1 MKNKIFLIVLLLL
14 TGIVNAVTV
23 YTLDEQFS
31 QSNQTVL
38 RFRVDNTSNDTLDG
52 VELRYHVIQDTSN
65 IANPD
70 LYFLPGGMANWSF
83 EDSVNATLVIYFPN
97 IILYPGDTL
106 GGLSGFA
113 IGLHNRDW
121 SIWTK
126 NDDPSQPVSNTFS
139 IANNVEIVSSGN
151 SLMLDAGKYTGCPV
165 MQFVEV
171 EKDSVSLQFLQV
183 FFSDTSM
190 VVIKNTND
198 DSVIVVLDA
207 AVTDS
212 LGQKIWRGYLPTQ
225 DSVERRGELR
235 AECNGNLLA
244 YFAYGW
250 SPVGAE
256 EAVSKSLWETSNA
269 FVKAD
274 FDMGF
279 NQGLIEGQRLAL
291 QRDSLGRYSDARRVT
306 NWSFYRAWELPG
318 ENKMPVVLSQF
329 LMQYDESDIDSLTLE
344 WSAVDGVDLYHL
356 VVIAVSMVNDSV
368 VFDDTIVSMPV
379 EQTFKKVATP
389 TAGDYIWYVEPL
401 VEVAMDEE
409 EEGVE
414 YYYVNGN
421 QISLELRRG
430 AWSKFMNWAKET
442 GERALDLVA
451 PAVKVIKDA
460 SSGNIPSD
468 WHFFKYAWNLLKE
481 RLNPFGVIRTYVH
494 SESLYTKTV
503 PVPKNMDLLQDAYL
517 SQYVYTLY
525 PEHLD
530 EYYLDKCFG
539 SSAFCAM
546 KDTRMLA
553 EKWEIGKYDDKNWN
567 KIFPKYDY
575 NKQALN
581 EAVSNRCWLTMAQ
594 MINHKKGGN
603 IASDEILYSIR
614 QGFENTDG
622 GGPLETMN
630 AVNYALNQNVWDQT
644 VYTSLY
650 NVFNATGSLPLVDG
664 WSMGTPMLHTII
676 ATIELGNVIGVSQ
689 LNGGAQGAHSMVLN
703 GYKIN
708 TNGDVYIHLLNADNM
723 GTSEWR
729 YYCNLSFYGIDIVA
743 IWVINGI
750 GELVDR
756 IRDDDDANLSGN
768 MFFSYYIPPISTSAR
783 QANESIFNDSD
794 NDGIVDFD
802 EIERFGTEPL
812 DSDSDDDEKGDW
824 QEIFDFMK
832 CFDGA
837 NYVKM
842 SDIDGD
848 GLLAARDKDSDGDGY
863 CDDQEEAYLGV
874 LFVHNC
880 ERFDAAKH
888 PDGVEPGCI
897 ENDYALALLARERL
911 LLNDRSSCV
920 SMSGTYCP
928 VASYESNYNGAYGV
942 SVGVNASVGNVY
954 SAKSVLLRDRAK
966 VYGNIETAGSVIRQS
981 STAVVEGNIN
991 DYSSNF
997 TTYVNRYASVLNDVS
1012 VNADYTILYQHAVNS
1027 DEIVYSSALG
1037 ANDEYNFNSNA
1048 SLQFNLT
1055 GNLFVGSLK
1064 FQNGATLYAPNESAI
1079 FHIGNDFQW
1088 NGTVETDDMISAAQ
1102 HIMVYYY
1109 GTNRVFVQT
1118 DFAGTIIAPNAE
1130 VVVGQS
1136 GKNFYGSVFAKSIVV
1151 HQNTKITWVPF
1162 VFTQPRT
1169 VAMEADELN
1178 LNYTVKF

>member
-38 RFRVDNTSNDTLDG
+38 RFRVENTSNDTLDG

-70 LYFLPGGMANWSF
+70 LYFLPDGMANWSF

-198 DSVIVVLDA
+198 DSVIVDLDA

-368 VFDDTIVSMPV
+368 VFGDTIVSMPV

-430 AWSKFMNWAKET
+430 AWSKFMNWAGET
-442 GERALDLVA
+442 VNHAARIFA
-451 PAVKVIKDA
+451 PAVYTLVNGGNPYDNFSYSISHFNPIGMIHIFIPVTTLYEKVIPI
-460 SSGNIPSD
+460 S
-468 WHFFKYAWNLLKE
+468 
-481 RLNPFGVIRTYVH
+481 
-494 SESLYTKTV
+494 
-503 PVPKNMDLLQDAYL
+503 KNMTELNKSYA
-517 SQYVYTLY
+517 SQYIYTAY
-525 PEHLD
+525 P
-530 EYYLDKCFG
+530 LDKSEYIQNPCFG
-539 SSAFCAM
+539 HTAFCAM

-553 EKWEIGKYDDKNWN
+553 EEWEKGHFEDFNWGMV
-567 KIFPKYDY
+567 FPKFDMY
-575 NKQALN
+575 NN
-581 EAVSNRCWLTMAQ
+581 ENLAAKYRCWATMAQ
-594 MINHKKGGN
+594 MINHYRGGN
-603 IASDEILYSIR
+603 ISSDEIFYNVR
-614 QGFENTDG
+614 GGFKDVAPGNAV
-622 GGPLETMN
+622 ETMQ
-630 AVNYALNQNVWDQT
+630 AVNYALGLSTWNQI
-644 VYTSLY
+644 VYTLLK
-650 NVFNATGSLPLVDG
+650 NAYVNFGAIPSVEG
-664 WSMGTPMLHTII
+664 WSVGSPLLHTIMS
-676 ATIELGNVIGVSQ
+676 TIEMNNVLGVSQ
-689 LNGGAQGAHSMVLN
+689 LNGGARGGHAMVLN
-703 GYKIN
+703 GYKIK
-708 TNGDVYIHLLNADNM
+708 TNGEVYIHLLNTDNM

-729 YYCNLSFYGIDIVA
+729 YYCNISYLGMDVIAGWIVNGVEQFIDWLSD
-743 IWVINGI
+743 N
-750 GELVDR
+750 EDR
-756 IRDDDDANLSGN
+756 LSEN
-768 MFFSYYIPPISTSAR
+768 MFITYFIPPYYATGRYASVSV
-783 QANESIFNDSD
+783 FNDSD
-794 NDGIVDFD
+794 NDSIVDFD

-863 CDDQEEAYLGV
+863 CDGQEEAYLGV

-1136 GKNFYGSVFAKSIVV
+1136 GKNFYGAIFAKSIVI

-1162 VFTQPRT
+1162 VSMQMGST
-1169 VAMEADELN
+1169 VVDAGNQN
-1178 LNYTVKF
+1178 LNYTVRFFGGRYAKNI